1 MAKSKDVPKSMESM
15 PLFVYS
21 TSRQLSGNTV
31 ERYRTPTN
39 PHTAKAITQYVIDY
53 SQQKNIVPNNTKN
66 GGCIVEATQIEQR
79 DTRTMNKN
87 GKTTALGALSKA
99 FLGSSP
105 DEPGIY

>member
-1 MAKSKDVPKSMESM
+1 MAKSKNSGSLESM
-15 PLFVYS
+15 PQILFK
-21 TSRQLSGNTV
+21 TSMQRSGNTV

-66 GGCIVEATQIEQR
+66 GGCIVEATQIQGR
-79 DTRTMNKN
+79 KTRSMNNN
-87 GKTTALGALSKA
+87 GNTAALGALSRA